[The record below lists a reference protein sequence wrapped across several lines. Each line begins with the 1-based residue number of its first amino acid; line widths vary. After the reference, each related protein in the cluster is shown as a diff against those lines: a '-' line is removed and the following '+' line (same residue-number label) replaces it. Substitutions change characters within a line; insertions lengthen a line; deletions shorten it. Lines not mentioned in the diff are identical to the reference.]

1 MKKTRFME
9 VMFSNT
15 DEELAKQVDN
25 DIKSAKENGVVD
37 TEEVEYR
44 NVGDGNVA
52 ITDKENGE
60 VTLAQEA
67 ADEADT
73 YDLVAV
79 PDGQLEKFVHPSAD
93 GVHPGNQVGAP
104 DEKVENHVNGGVIN
118 PEAED
123 GGLNPEA
130 GNERLVED
138 LAKQGPCMD
147 GDCDEKEFSVFTDN
161 QAVLRI
167 FSDQEYCERLFSEV
181 IESEETAKVGDL
193 KIEKLPDEDNTV
205 VVTNET
211 TGDQAKVTMDDDEME
226 VEELDRN
233 VETRNYS
240 DFMPLF
246 VVGVQPFDHII
257 VDAQEY
263 SEESAEEL
271 KAQLEEDG
279 VQSVEIFDNQEDA
292 RTYAIQLLNS
302 LGANPACGQGEV
314 EEPVEE
320 REYSEYVGAPV
331 FTTRYYSDDNE
342 MMCRMFS
349 EASAG
354 IAHTQDLVEE
364 AIHSGDPV
372 EFDGG
377 VITPI
382 DAQNAIISDVNGDHT
397 LASVQGVDMQ
407 LEKMNAE
414 DAQAVLGGEDLIE
427 VESDND
433 DDFEG
438 EEEREYSDIYS
449 NEAETK
455 FFSESEPM
463 TAYMERL
470 FSEEADQDDVEKAL
484 ESDDV
489 VETENEI
496 ITPISDDVAVIEDK
510 TNGEFSKA
518 IIDDE
523 EDTMDVTPLT
533 EDEAEALMDEADD
546 DDDDDDEEQKEYSDI
561 YSDEAETKFFSE
573 DEPMT
578 EFMVRLFSEEDGE
591 SQCPIEA
598 AIESGEQI
606 ETEGEI
612 ITPISDDT
620 AVVEDKGNGEFT
632 KVVAVDD
639 ETMNVHPLSDDEAE
653 NLIGDEDEKQF
664 SNVYTNEAET
674 KFFSEHEP
682 MTSYMERLFSEEA
695 DQDDV
700 EKALESGDTVETDNE
715 VITPI
720 SDTVAVVEDKNED
733 GEFTKAI
740 INEDGETMDVTPLTE
755 DEAETLIE
763 EAEKADEHEKKFS
776 TLDKFFAEAVVPAT
790 APVAAPVQA
799 PVAVDPNAVAADPN
813 AQVVDPNAQVADP
826 NAVPTVENIE
836 DKALAAVESI
846 KAAAAEASAQIMEA
860 KAAPAPDAEPEIVE
874 AQFSEKTFSEN
885 DTLVSWLSNK

>member
-407 LEKMNAE
+407 LEKMDAE

-546 DDDDDDEEQKEYSDI
+546 DDDDEEQKEYSEI

-664 SNVYTNEAET
+664 SDVYTNEAET

-776 TLDKFFAEAVVPAT
+776 TLDKFFAETVVPAT

-813 AQVVDPNAQVADP
+813 AQVADPNAQVADP

>member
-1 MKKTRFME
+1 ME

-382 DAQNAIISDVNGDHT
+382 DAQNAIISDVAGGHT

-407 LEKMNAE
+407 LEKMDAE

-455 FFSESEPM
+455 FFSDSEPM

-546 DDDDDDEEQKEYSDI
+546 DDDDDEEQKEYSEI

-664 SNVYTNEAET
+664 SDVYTNEAET

-799 PVAVDPNAVAADPN
+799 PVAVDPNA
-813 AQVVDPNAQVADP
+813 QVVDPNAQVADP

>member
-407 LEKMNAE
+407 LEKMDAE

-455 FFSESEPM
+455 FFSDSEPM

-546 DDDDDDEEQKEYSDI
+546 DDDDEEQKEYSDI

-591 SQCPIEA
+591 SQCPVEA

-664 SNVYTNEAET
+664 SDVYTNEAET

>member
-138 LAKQGPCMD
+138 VAKQGPCMD

-372 EFDGG
+372 EFEDG

-382 DAQNAIISDVNGDHT
+382 DAQNAIISDVAGGHT

-407 LEKMNAE
+407 LEKMDAE

-427 VESDND
+427 VESDSDD

-455 FFSESEPM
+455 FFSDSEPM

-533 EDEAEALMDEADD
+533 EDEAEALMDEA

-664 SNVYTNEAET
+664 SDVYTNEAET

-700 EKALESGDTVETDNE
+700 EKALESGDTVETDDE
-715 VITPI
+715 IITPI

-813 AQVVDPNAQVADP
+813 AQVVDPNAQVVDP
-826 NAVPTVENIE
+826 NAAPSVENIE

>member
-1 MKKTRFME
+1 M
-9 VMFSNT
+9 
-15 DEELAKQVDN
+15 
-25 DIKSAKENGVVD
+25 
-37 TEEVEYR
+37 
-44 NVGDGNVA
+44 
-52 ITDKENGE
+52 
-60 VTLAQEA
+60 
-67 ADEADT
+67 
-73 YDLVAV
+73 
-79 PDGQLEKFVHPSAD
+79 
-93 GVHPGNQVGAP
+93 
-104 DEKVENHVNGGVIN
+104 
-118 PEAED
+118 
-123 GGLNPEA
+123 
-130 GNERLVED
+130 
-138 LAKQGPCMD
+138 
-147 GDCDEKEFSVFTDN
+147 
-161 QAVLRI
+161 
-167 FSDQEYCERLFSEV
+167 
-181 IESEETAKVGDL
+181 
-193 KIEKLPDEDNTV
+193 
-205 VVTNET
+205 TN
-211 TGDQAKVTMDDDEME
+211 
-226 VEELDRN
+226 
-233 VETRNYS
+233 
-240 DFMPLF
+240 
-246 VVGVQPFDHII
+246 
-257 VDAQEY
+257 
-263 SEESAEEL
+263 
-271 KAQLEEDG
+271 
-279 VQSVEIFDNQEDA
+279 
-292 RTYAIQLLNS
+292 
-302 LGANPACGQGEV
+302 
-314 EEPVEE
+314 
-320 REYSEYVGAPV
+320 
-331 FTTRYYSDDNE
+331 
-342 MMCRMFS
+342 
-349 EASAG
+349 
-354 IAHTQDLVEE
+354 
-364 AIHSGDPV
+364 
-372 EFDGG
+372 
-377 VITPI
+377 
-382 DAQNAIISDVNGDHT
+382 
-397 LASVQGVDMQ
+397 
-407 LEKMNAE
+407 
-414 DAQAVLGGEDLIE
+414 
-427 VESDND
+427 
-433 DDFEG
+433 
-438 EEEREYSDIYS
+438 
-449 NEAETK
+449 
-455 FFSESEPM
+455 
-463 TAYMERL
+463 
-470 FSEEADQDDVEKAL
+470 
-484 ESDDV
+484 
-489 VETENEI
+489 
-496 ITPISDDVAVIEDK
+496 
-510 TNGEFSKA
+510 
-518 IIDDE
+518 
-523 EDTMDVTPLT
+523 
-533 EDEAEALMDEADD
+533 
-546 DDDDDDEEQKEYSDI
+546 DDEEQKEYSDI

-664 SNVYTNEAET
+664 SDVYTNEAET

>member
-1 MKKTRFME
+1 ME

-372 EFDGG
+372 EFEDG

-382 DAQNAIISDVNGDHT
+382 DAQNAIISDVAGGHT

-407 LEKMNAE
+407 LEKMDAE

-433 DDFEG
+433 DDYED

-455 FFSESEPM
+455 FFSDSEPM

-510 TNGEFSKA
+510 
-518 IIDDE
+518 
-523 EDTMDVTPLT
+523 
-533 EDEAEALMDEADD
+533 
-546 DDDDDDEEQKEYSDI
+546 
-561 YSDEAETKFFSE
+561 
-573 DEPMT
+573 
-578 EFMVRLFSEEDGE
+578 
-591 SQCPIEA
+591 
-598 AIESGEQI
+598 
-606 ETEGEI
+606 
-612 ITPISDDT
+612 
-620 AVVEDKGNGEFT
+620 GNGEFT

-639 ETMNVHPLSDDEAE
+639 ETMNVHPLSDEEAE

-664 SNVYTNEAET
+664 SDVYTNEAET

>member
-104 DEKVENHVNGGVIN
+104 DEKVENHLNGGVIN

-407 LEKMNAE
+407 LEKMDAE

-523 EDTMDVTPLT
+523 QDTMDVTPLT
-533 EDEAEALMDEADD
+533 EDEAEALMDEA

-664 SNVYTNEAET
+664 SDVYTNEAET

-826 NAVPTVENIE
+826 NAAPTVENIE

>member
-104 DEKVENHVNGGVIN
+104 DEKVENHLNGGVIN

-364 AIHSGDPV
+364 AIHSGDLV

-407 LEKMNAE
+407 LEKMDAE

-427 VESDND
+427 VESDNDD

-533 EDEAEALMDEADD
+533 EDEAEDLMDEA
-546 DDDDDDEEQKEYSDI
+546 DDDDDDEEQKEYSEI

-664 SNVYTNEAET
+664 SDVYTNEAET

>member
-104 DEKVENHVNGGVIN
+104 DEKVEHHLNGGVIN

-138 LAKQGPCMD
+138 LAKQGPCVD

-211 TGDQAKVTMDDDEME
+211 TGDQAKVTMDEDEME

-377 VITPI
+377 VITPV

-407 LEKMNAE
+407 LEKLDPE

-433 DDFEG
+433 DDYED

-455 FFSESEPM
+455 FFSDSEPM

-533 EDEAEALMDEADD
+533 EDEAETLMDEA

-653 NLIGDEDEKQF
+653 NLIGDEDEREF
-664 SNVYTNEAET
+664 SDVYTNEAET

-790 APVAAPVQA
+790 APVAAPAQA

-813 AQVVDPNAQVADP
+813 AQVAPVDPNAQVVDP
-826 NAVPTVENIE
+826 NAAPTVENIE

>member
-44 NVGDGNVA
+44 NVGDGNIA

-104 DEKVENHVNGGVIN
+104 DEKVQNHFNGGVIN

-271 KAQLEEDG
+271 RAQLEEDG

-407 LEKMNAE
+407 LEKMDAE

-510 TNGEFSKA
+510 TNGEFTKA

-546 DDDDDDEEQKEYSDI
+546 DDDDEEQKEYSEI

-620 AVVEDKGNGEFT
+620 AVIEDKGNGEFT

-664 SNVYTNEAET
+664 SDVYTNEAET

-799 PVAVDPNAVAADPN
+799 PVAVDPNA
-813 AQVVDPNAQVADP
+813 QVVDPNAQVADP

>member
-104 DEKVENHVNGGVIN
+104 DEKVENHVNRGVIN

-382 DAQNAIISDVNGDHT
+382 DAQNAIISDVAGGHT

-407 LEKMNAE
+407 LEKMDAE

-427 VESDND
+427 VESDNDD

-546 DDDDDDEEQKEYSDI
+546 DDDDEEQKEYSDI

-639 ETMNVHPLSDDEAE
+639 ETMNVHPLSDEEAE

-664 SNVYTNEAET
+664 SDVYTNEAET

>member
-382 DAQNAIISDVNGDHT
+382 DAQNAIISDVAGGHT

-407 LEKMNAE
+407 LEKMDAE

-455 FFSESEPM
+455 FFSDSEPM

-533 EDEAEALMDEADD
+533 EDEAEALMDEA

-664 SNVYTNEAET
+664 SDVYTNEAET

>member
-15 DEELAKQVDN
+15 DKELAKQVDN

-44 NVGDGNVA
+44 NVGDGNIA

-226 VEELDRN
+226 VEELGRN

-372 EFDGG
+372 EFEDG

-382 DAQNAIISDVNGDHT
+382 DAQNAIISDVAGGHT

-407 LEKMNAE
+407 LEKMDAE

-433 DDFEG
+433 DDFED

-510 TNGEFSKA
+510 TNGEFSK
-518 IIDDE
+518 
-523 EDTMDVTPLT
+523 
-533 EDEAEALMDEADD
+533 
-546 DDDDDDEEQKEYSDI
+546 
-561 YSDEAETKFFSE
+561 
-573 DEPMT
+573 
-578 EFMVRLFSEEDGE
+578 
-591 SQCPIEA
+591 
-598 AIESGEQI
+598 
-606 ETEGEI
+606 
-612 ITPISDDT
+612 
-620 AVVEDKGNGEFT
+620 
-632 KVVAVDD
+632 VVAVDD

-664 SNVYTNEAET
+664 SDVYTNEAET

-700 EKALESGDTVETDNE
+700 EKALESGDTVETDDE
-715 VITPI
+715 IITPI

-790 APVAAPVQA
+790 A

>member
-407 LEKMNAE
+407 LEKMDAE

-533 EDEAEALMDEADD
+533 EDEAGALMDEADD
-546 DDDDDDEEQKEYSDI
+546 DDDDEGQKEYSDI

-653 NLIGDEDEKQF
+653 NLIGDEDEREF
-664 SNVYTNEAET
+664 SDVYTNEAET

-682 MTSYMERLFSEEA
+682 MTAYMERLFSEEA

-700 EKALESGDTVETDNE
+700 EKALESGDTVETDDE

-720 SDTVAVVEDKNED
+720 SDTVAVIEDKNEE
-733 GEFTKAI
+733 GEYTKAI
-740 INEDGETMDVTPLTE
+740 IDEDGDTMDVTPLTE

-799 PVAVDPNAVAADPN
+799 PVAADPNAVVADPNAQVAPVDPN
-813 AQVVDPNAQVADP
+813 AQVVDPNAAP
-826 NAVPTVENIE
+826 SVENIE

>member
-354 IAHTQDLVEE
+354 IAHTQDLVEK

-372 EFDGG
+372 EFEDG

-382 DAQNAIISDVNGDHT
+382 DAQNAIISDVAGGHT

-407 LEKMNAE
+407 LEKMDAE

-427 VESDND
+427 VESDNDD

-533 EDEAEALMDEADD
+533 EDEAEALMDEA

-664 SNVYTNEAET
+664 SDVYTNEAET

>member
-79 PDGQLEKFVHPSAD
+79 PEGQLEKFVHPSAD

-193 KIEKLPDEDNTV
+193 KIEKLPDENNTV

-407 LEKMNAE
+407 LEKMDAE

-546 DDDDDDEEQKEYSDI
+546 DDDDEEQKEYSEI

-664 SNVYTNEAET
+664 SDVYTNEAET

-790 APVAAPVQA
+790 APVQA

>member
-407 LEKMNAE
+407 LEKMDAE

-449 NEAETK
+449 DEAETK
-455 FFSESEPM
+455 FFSDSEPM

-546 DDDDDDEEQKEYSDI
+546 DDDDEEQKEYSDI

-620 AVVEDKGNGEFT
+620 AVVEDKTNGEFS

-664 SNVYTNEAET
+664 SDVYTNEAET

-813 AQVVDPNAQVADP
+813 AQVADP

>member
-455 FFSESEPM
+455 FFSDSEPM

>member
-372 EFDGG
+372 EFEDG

-382 DAQNAIISDVNGDHT
+382 DAQNAIISDVAGGHT

-407 LEKMNAE
+407 LEKMDAE

-463 TAYMERL
+463 TAYM
-470 FSEEADQDDVEKAL
+470 
-484 ESDDV
+484 
-489 VETENEI
+489 
-496 ITPISDDVAVIEDK
+496 
-510 TNGEFSKA
+510 
-518 IIDDE
+518 
-523 EDTMDVTPLT
+523 
-533 EDEAEALMDEADD
+533 
-546 DDDDDDEEQKEYSDI
+546 
-561 YSDEAETKFFSE
+561 
-573 DEPMT
+573 
-578 EFMVRLFSEEDGE
+578 VRLLSEEDGE

-664 SNVYTNEAET
+664 SDVYTNEAET

-720 SDTVAVVEDKNED
+720 SDTVAVIEDKNED

>member
-147 GDCDEKEFSVFTDN
+147 GECDEKEFSVFTDN

-364 AIHSGDPV
+364 AIHSGDPI

-377 VITPI
+377 VITPV
-382 DAQNAIISDVNGDHT
+382 DAQNAIISDVNGEHT

-407 LEKMNAE
+407 LEKLDPE

-427 VESDND
+427 VEADNDD

-455 FFSESEPM
+455 FFSDSEPM

-533 EDEAEALMDEADD
+533 EDEAEALMDEA

-664 SNVYTNEAET
+664 SDVYTNEAET

>member
-104 DEKVENHVNGGVIN
+104 DEKVENHINGGVIN

-382 DAQNAIISDVNGDHT
+382 DAQNAIISDVAGGHT

-407 LEKMNAE
+407 LEKMDAE

-455 FFSESEPM
+455 FFSDSEPM

-546 DDDDDDEEQKEYSDI
+546 DDDDDEEQKEYSEI

-664 SNVYTNEAET
+664 SDVYTNEAET

-799 PVAVDPNAVAADPN
+799 PVAVDPNA
-813 AQVVDPNAQVADP
+813 QVVDPNAQVADP

>member
-407 LEKMNAE
+407 LEKMDAE

-523 EDTMDVTPLT
+523 QDTMDVTPLT
-533 EDEAEALMDEADD
+533 EDEAEALMDEA

-664 SNVYTNEAET
+664 SDVYTNEAET

-813 AQVVDPNAQVADP
+813 AQVVDPNAQVAEP

>member
-1 MKKTRFME
+1 ME

-407 LEKMNAE
+407 LEKMDAE

-546 DDDDDDEEQKEYSDI
+546 DDDDEEQKEYSEI

-664 SNVYTNEAET
+664 SDVYTNEAET

-799 PVAVDPNAVAADPN
+799 PVAVDPNA
-813 AQVVDPNAQVADP
+813 QVVDPNAQVADP

>member
-1 MKKTRFME
+1 ME

-364 AIHSGDPV
+364 AIHSGDSV
-372 EFDGG
+372 EFEDG

-382 DAQNAIISDVNGDHT
+382 DAQNAIISDVAGGHT

-407 LEKMNAE
+407 LEKMDAE

-455 FFSESEPM
+455 FFSDSEPM

-523 EDTMDVTPLT
+523 GDTMDVTPLT
-533 EDEAEALMDEADD
+533 EDEAEALMDEA

-664 SNVYTNEAET
+664 SDVYTNEAET

-790 APVAAPVQA
+790 APVQA

>member
-104 DEKVENHVNGGVIN
+104 DEKVENHLNDGVIN

-123 GGLNPEA
+123 GGMTVHGEGQTA
-130 GNERLVED
+130 EEI
-138 LAKQGPCMD
+138 AKQGPCAE
-147 GDCDEKEFSVFTDN
+147 GECDEKEFSVFTNN

-193 KIEKLPDEDNTV
+193 KIEKLPEEENTV

-292 RTYAIQLLNS
+292 RSYAIQLLNN

-320 REYSEYVGAPV
+320 KEYSERVGAHV
-331 FTTRYYSDDNE
+331 FTTRYYSNDNT

-349 EASAG
+349 EAAAG
-354 IAHTQDLVEE
+354 ISETQDLVEK
-364 AIHSGDPV
+364 AIHSGDQV

-377 VITPI
+377 VITPV
-382 DAQNAIISDVNGDHT
+382 DAQNAIISDVEGGHT
-397 LASVQGVDMQ
+397 LASVQGEGMK
-407 LEKMNAE
+407 LEKLEDE

-427 VESDND
+427 VEADNED
-433 DDFEG
+433 ED
-438 EEEREYSDIYS
+438 EEQKEYSDIYT
-449 NEAETK
+449 NKAETR

-470 FSEEADQDDVEKAL
+470 FSEEADQDDIEKAL
-484 ESDDV
+484 ESNDV
-489 VETENEI
+489 VETEKEV
-496 ITPISDDVAVIEDK
+496 ITPISDNVAIVEDK
-510 TNGEFSKA
+510 DNGEYTKA

-523 EDTMDVTPLT
+523 KDVMDVTPLT
-533 EDEAEALMDEADD
+533 DDEAEALIDESEVDD
-546 DDDDDDEEQKEYSDI
+546 DDDEDIDDEEQKEYSDI
-561 YSDEAETKFFSE
+561 YSNKEETKFFSKN
-573 DEPMT
+573 EPMT

-591 SQCPIEA
+591 SQCPIEQA
-598 AIESGEQI
+598 LESGEQV
-606 ETEGEI
+606 ETESEI
-612 ITPISDDT
+612 VTPVSDDT
-620 AVVEDKGNGEFT
+620 AVVEDKNNGEFT

-639 ETMNVHPLSDDEAE
+639 ETMNVNPLSEDEAE
-653 NLIGDEDEKQF
+653 NLIGDEDEKEF
-664 SNVYTNEAET
+664 SDIYANKANT
-674 KFFSEHEP
+674 KFFSKNEP
-682 MTSYMERLFSEEA
+682 MTSYMQRLFSEEA

-700 EKALESGDTVETDNE
+700 EKALKSGDTVETENE

-720 SDTVAVVEDKNED
+720 SDTVAVIEDKKED
-733 GEFTKAI
+733 GEYTKAI
-740 INEDGETMDVTPLTE
+740 IDEEKMDVTPLTE
-755 DEAETLIE
+755 DEAETLID

-776 TLDKFFAEAVVPAT
+776 TLDKFFAETVAPAT
-790 APVAAPVQA
+790 APVSAPAVAQA
-799 PVAVDPNAVAADPN
+799 PAQAPVDPNAQVVADPN
-813 AQVVDPNAQVADP
+813 AQVVEPAA
-826 NAVPTVENIE
+826 APTVENIE

-846 KAAAAEASAQIMEA
+846 KAAAAEASSQIMEA

-885 DTLVSWLSNK
+885 DTLVSWLGNK

>member
-44 NVGDGNVA
+44 NVGDGNIA

-104 DEKVENHVNGGVIN
+104 DEKVQNHFNGGVIN

-279 VQSVEIFDNQEDA
+279 IQSVEIFDNQEDA

-364 AIHSGDPV
+364 AIHSGDPI

-377 VITPI
+377 VITPV

-407 LEKMNAE
+407 LEKMDVE

-427 VESDND
+427 VESDYD
-433 DDFEG
+433 DDEDFED

-455 FFSESEPM
+455 FFSDSEPM

-510 TNGEFSKA
+510 INGEFSKA

-533 EDEAEALMDEADD
+533 EDEAEALIDD
-546 DDDDDDEEQKEYSDI
+546 ADDDDDDEEQKEYSDI

-606 ETEGEI
+606 ETEDEI

-653 NLIGDEDEKQF
+653 NLIGDEDEREF
-664 SNVYTNEAET
+664 SDVYTDEAET
-674 KFFSEHEP
+674 RFFSEYEP
-682 MTSYMERLFSEEA
+682 MTYYMERLFSEEA

-700 EKALESGDTVETDNE
+700 EKALESGEVVETEDE
-715 VITPI
+715 IITPI
-720 SDTVAVVEDKNED
+720 SDTVAVVEDKNEE

-740 INEDGETMDVTPLTE
+740 IDDDTMDVTPLTE

-763 EAEKADEHEKKFS
+763 EADKAEEHEKKFS

-799 PVAVDPNAVAADPN
+799 PVAVDPNAVVADPN

-860 KAAPAPDAEPEIVE
+860 KAAPAPTAEPEIVE

>member
-271 KAQLEEDG
+271 KEQLEEDG

-364 AIHSGDPV
+364 AIHSGDSV
-372 EFDGG
+372 EFEDG

-382 DAQNAIISDVNGDHT
+382 DAQNAIISDVAGGHT

-407 LEKMNAE
+407 LEKMDAE

-455 FFSESEPM
+455 FFSDSEPM

-533 EDEAEALMDEADD
+533 EDEAEALMDEA

-653 NLIGDEDEKQF
+653 NLIGDEDEREF
-664 SNVYTNEAET
+664 SDVYTNEAET

-682 MTSYMERLFSEEA
+682 MTAYMERLFSEEA

-700 EKALESGDTVETDNE
+700 EKALESGDTVETDDE

-720 SDTVAVVEDKNED
+720 SDTVAVIEDKNEE
-733 GEFTKAI
+733 GEYTKAI
-740 INEDGETMDVTPLTE
+740 IDEDGDTMDVTPLTE

-799 PVAVDPNAVAADPN
+799 PVAADPNAVVADPNAQVAPVDPN
-813 AQVVDPNAQVADP
+813 AQVVDPNAA
-826 NAVPTVENIE
+826 PTVENIE

>member
-382 DAQNAIISDVNGDHT
+382 DAQNAIISDVAGGHT

-407 LEKMNAE
+407 LEKMDAE

-433 DDFEG
+433 DDYED

-510 TNGEFSKA
+510 TNGEFTKA

-533 EDEAEALMDEADD
+533 EDEAEALMDEA

-664 SNVYTNEAET
+664 SDVYTNEAET

>member
-104 DEKVENHVNGGVIN
+104 DEKVENHLNGGVIN

-364 AIHSGDPV
+364 AIHSGDPI

-377 VITPI
+377 VITPV
-382 DAQNAIISDVNGDHT
+382 DAQNAIISDVNGEHT

-407 LEKMNAE
+407 LEKLDPE

-427 VESDND
+427 VEADNDD

-523 EDTMDVTPLT
+523 QDTMDVTPLT

-546 DDDDDDEEQKEYSDI
+546 DDEEQKEYSEI

-664 SNVYTNEAET
+664 SDVYTNEAET

-763 EAEKADEHEKKFS
+763 EAERADEHEKKFS

-799 PVAVDPNAVAADPN
+799 PVAVDPNAVVADPN
-813 AQVVDPNAQVADP
+813 AQVVDPNAQSVDP

>member
-407 LEKMNAE
+407 LEKMDEE

-427 VESDND
+427 VGSDND

-438 EEEREYSDIYS
+438 EEEREYSDIYL

-523 EDTMDVTPLT
+523 QDTMDVTPLT
-533 EDEAEALMDEADD
+533 EDEAEALIDEA
-546 DDDDDDEEQKEYSDI
+546 DDDDDDEEQKEYSEI

-664 SNVYTNEAET
+664 SDVYANEAET

-813 AQVVDPNAQVADP
+813 AQVVDPNAQVAEP

>member
-15 DEELAKQVDN
+15 DEELAKQIDN

-382 DAQNAIISDVNGDHT
+382 DAQNAIISDVAGGHT

-407 LEKMNAE
+407 LEKMDAE

-496 ITPISDDVAVIEDK
+496 ITPISDDVAIIEDK

-533 EDEAEALMDEADD
+533 EDEAEALMDEA

-664 SNVYTNEAET
+664 SDVYTNEAET

>member
-246 VVGVQPFDHII
+246 VVGAQPFDHII

-320 REYSEYVGAPV
+320 REYSEFVGAPV

-407 LEKMNAE
+407 LEKMDAE

-510 TNGEFSKA
+510 TNGEFTKA

-546 DDDDDDEEQKEYSDI
+546 DDDDEEQKEYSEI

-664 SNVYTNEAET
+664 SDVYTNEAET

>member
-364 AIHSGDPV
+364 AIHSGDPI

-377 VITPI
+377 VITPV
-382 DAQNAIISDVNGDHT
+382 DAQNAIISDVNGEHT

-407 LEKMNAE
+407 LEKMDAE

-455 FFSESEPM
+455 FFSDSEPM

-533 EDEAEALMDEADD
+533 EDEAEALMDEA

-664 SNVYTNEAET
+664 SDVYTNEAET

-700 EKALESGDTVETDNE
+700 EKALESGDTVETDDE
-715 VITPI
+715 IITPI

>member
-1 MKKTRFME
+1 MKQRP
-9 VMFSNT
+9 
-15 DEELAKQVDN
+15 L
-25 DIKSAKENGVVD
+25 
-37 TEEVEYR
+37 
-44 NVGDGNVA
+44 
-52 ITDKENGE
+52 
-60 VTLAQEA
+60 
-67 ADEADT
+67 DEA
-73 YDLVAV
+73 
-79 PDGQLEKFVHPSAD
+79 
-93 GVHPGNQVGAP
+93 
-104 DEKVENHVNGGVIN
+104 
-118 PEAED
+118 
-123 GGLNPEA
+123 
-130 GNERLVED
+130 
-138 LAKQGPCMD
+138 
-147 GDCDEKEFSVFTDN
+147 
-161 QAVLRI
+161 
-167 FSDQEYCERLFSEV
+167 
-181 IESEETAKVGDL
+181 
-193 KIEKLPDEDNTV
+193 
-205 VVTNET
+205 
-211 TGDQAKVTMDDDEME
+211 
-226 VEELDRN
+226 
-233 VETRNYS
+233 
-240 DFMPLF
+240 
-246 VVGVQPFDHII
+246 
-257 VDAQEY
+257 
-263 SEESAEEL
+263 
-271 KAQLEEDG
+271 
-279 VQSVEIFDNQEDA
+279 
-292 RTYAIQLLNS
+292 
-302 LGANPACGQGEV
+302 
-314 EEPVEE
+314 
-320 REYSEYVGAPV
+320 
-331 FTTRYYSDDNE
+331 
-342 MMCRMFS
+342 
-349 EASAG
+349 
-354 IAHTQDLVEE
+354 
-364 AIHSGDPV
+364 
-372 EFDGG
+372 
-377 VITPI
+377 
-382 DAQNAIISDVNGDHT
+382 
-397 LASVQGVDMQ
+397 
-407 LEKMNAE
+407 
-414 DAQAVLGGEDLIE
+414 
-427 VESDND
+427 
-433 DDFEG
+433 
-438 EEEREYSDIYS
+438 
-449 NEAETK
+449 
-455 FFSESEPM
+455 
-463 TAYMERL
+463 
-470 FSEEADQDDVEKAL
+470 
-484 ESDDV
+484 
-489 VETENEI
+489 
-496 ITPISDDVAVIEDK
+496 
-510 TNGEFSKA
+510 
-518 IIDDE
+518 
-523 EDTMDVTPLT
+523 
-533 EDEAEALMDEADD
+533 

-664 SNVYTNEAET
+664 SDVYTNEAET

-813 AQVVDPNAQVADP
+813 AQVVDPNAQVAEP

>member
-382 DAQNAIISDVNGDHT
+382 DAQNAIISDVAGGHT

-407 LEKMNAE
+407 LEKMDAE

-455 FFSESEPM
+455 FFSDSEPM

-546 DDDDDDEEQKEYSDI
+546 DDDDDEEQKEYSEI

-664 SNVYTNEAET
+664 SDVYTNEAET

-799 PVAVDPNAVAADPN
+799 PVAVDPNA
-813 AQVVDPNAQVADP
+813 QVVDPNAQVADP

>member
-377 VITPI
+377 VITPV

-407 LEKMNAE
+407 LEKMDVE

-433 DDFEG
+433 DDFED

-523 EDTMDVTPLT
+523 QDTMDVTPLT

-546 DDDDDDEEQKEYSDI
+546 DDDDEDQKEYSEI

-664 SNVYTNEAET
+664 SDVYTNEAET

-720 SDTVAVVEDKNED
+720 SDTVAVVEDKNEE

-799 PVAVDPNAVAADPN
+799 PVA
-813 AQVVDPNAQVADP
+813 VDPNAQVADP

>member
-1 MKKTRFME
+1 ME

-104 DEKVENHVNGGVIN
+104 DEKVENHINGGVIN

-382 DAQNAIISDVNGDHT
+382 DAQNAIISDVAGGHT

-407 LEKMNAE
+407 LEKMDAE

-455 FFSESEPM
+455 FFSDSEPM

-546 DDDDDDEEQKEYSDI
+546 DDDDDEEQKEYSEI

-664 SNVYTNEAET
+664 SDVYTNEAET

-799 PVAVDPNAVAADPN
+799 PVAVDPNA
-813 AQVVDPNAQVADP
+813 QVVDPNAQVADP

>member
-1 MKKTRFME
+1 ME

-104 DEKVENHVNGGVIN
+104 DEKVENHLNGGVIN

-138 LAKQGPCMD
+138 VAKQGPCMD

-279 VQSVEIFDNQEDA
+279 IQSVEIFDNQEDA

-364 AIHSGDPV
+364 AIHSGDPI

-377 VITPI
+377 VITPV

-407 LEKMNAE
+407 LEKMDVE

-427 VESDND
+427 VESDYD
-433 DDFEG
+433 DDEDFED

-455 FFSESEPM
+455 FFSDSEPM

-489 VETENEI
+489 VETEDEI

-533 EDEAEALMDEADD
+533 EDEAGALIDD
-546 DDDDDDEEQKEYSDI
+546 ADDDDDDEEQKEYSDI

-578 EFMVRLFSEEDGE
+578 EFMVRLFSEEEGE

-606 ETEGEI
+606 ETEDEI

-653 NLIGDEDEKQF
+653 NLIGDEDEREF
-664 SNVYTNEAET
+664 SDVYTDEAET
-674 KFFSEHEP
+674 RFFSEYEP
-682 MTSYMERLFSEEA
+682 MTYYMERLFSEEA

-700 EKALESGDTVETDNE
+700 EKALESGEVVETEDE
-715 VITPI
+715 IITPI
-720 SDTVAVVEDKNED
+720 SDTVAVVEDKNEE

-740 INEDGETMDVTPLTE
+740 IDDDTMDVTPLTE

-763 EAEKADEHEKKFS
+763 EADKAEEHEKKFS

-799 PVAVDPNAVAADPN
+799 PVAVDPNAVVADPN

-860 KAAPAPDAEPEIVE
+860 KAAPAPTAEPEIVE

-885 DTLVSWLSNK
+885 DTLVSWLGNK

>member
-364 AIHSGDPV
+364 AIHSGDSV
-372 EFDGG
+372 EFEDG

-382 DAQNAIISDVNGDHT
+382 DAQNAIISDVAGGHT

-407 LEKMNAE
+407 LEKMDAE

-455 FFSESEPM
+455 FFSDSEPM

-523 EDTMDVTPLT
+523 GDTMDVTPLT
-533 EDEAEALMDEADD
+533 EDEAEALMDEA

-664 SNVYTNEAET
+664 SDVYTNEAET

-790 APVAAPVQA
+790 APVQA